1 MSVIRAFI
9 AISVSEEIYGRLDEI
24 ITDLKERLPDAPLRW
39 VPPKNIHL
47 TIKFLG
53 NVSESNMV
61 VLKDTLQREIS
72 SHPSFEISVGRFG
85 AFPSVNR
92 PRVLWVGMEAP
103 KQLFTI
109 QVGIEN
115 LTARLGYPKEDRP
128 FSPHLTL
135 ARVARN
141 ASPQEVRSISQTISG
156 YEVGFLGAFRVGEI
170 HLYRSDLQRDG
181 AVYTRLFS
189 VGLQ

>member
-9 AISVSEEIYGRLDEI
+9 AISVSEEIYGRLDNI
-24 ITDLKERLPDAPLRW
+24 IFELKERLPDSPLRW
-39 VPPKNIHL
+39 VPTRNIHL

-53 NVSESNMV
+53 NVSEANLE
-61 VLKDTLQREIS
+61 VLKNTLQREIS
-72 SHPSFEISVGRFG
+72 SNPSFEISVGRFG

-103 KQLFTI
+103 KQLFII
-109 QVGIEN
+109 QAGVEN
-115 LTARLGYPKEDRP
+115 LTTRLGYPKEERP
-128 FSPHLTL
+128 LSPHLTL

-170 HLYRSDLQRDG
+170 HLYRSDLQSSG

-189 VGLQ
+189 VRLQ

>member
-9 AISVSEEIYGRLDEI
+9 AISLSEEIYRGLDNVI
-24 ITDLKERLPDAPLRW
+24 IELKEHLQDAPLRW
-39 VPPKNIHL
+39 VPTRNIHL

-53 NVSESNMV
+53 NVSESNLE
-61 VLKDTLQREIS
+61 VLKNTLQREIS
-72 SHPSFEISVGRFG
+72 SNPSFEISVGRFG

-103 KQLFTI
+103 SPLFTI
-109 QVGIEN
+109 QAGIES
-115 LTARLGYPKEDRP
+115 LTARLGYPKEAKL

-141 ASPQEVRSISQTISG
+141 ASPQEVRFISQMISG

-170 HLYRSDLQRDG
+170 HIFRSDLQRNG

>member
-9 AISVSEEIYGRLDEI
+9 AISVSKEIYGRLDAI
-24 ITDLKERLPDAPLRW
+24 IADLTERLPDAPLRW
-39 VPPKNIHL
+39 VPTRNIHL

-53 NVSESNMV
+53 NVSESNME
-61 VLKDTLQREIS
+61 VLKNTLQREIS
-72 SHPSFEISVGRFG
+72 SNPSFEISVGRFG

-109 QVGIEN
+109 QAGVEN
-115 LTARLGYPKEDRP
+115 LAARLGYPKEDRP

-141 ASPQEVRSISQTISG
+141 ASPQEVRSISQTVSG

-170 HLYRSDLQRDG
+170 HVYRSDLQRDG